1 MNINLEIDLI
11 YIFHDFIQ
19 IVLFHGCILA
29 FLLPVMNNIKP
40 WQRKT
45 WGGGEGVTLQY
56 GYCLILN
63 NRYFHSFVDLI
74 HPSEFRIKDTTKSE
88 SSISNLG
95 ILLGKDKN
103 TCSLN
108 TVRYRHISFKTFSNS

>member
-1 MNINLEIDLI
+1 MAKKDL
-11 YIFHDFIQ
+11 
-19 IVLFHGCILA
+19 G
-29 FLLPVMNNIKP
+29 
-40 WQRKT
+40 
-45 WGGGEGVTLQY
+45 GGGEGVTLQY

-88 SSISNLG
+88 SSVSNLG